1 MNAYLAAYSL
11 RLIAVMLGRLKMDV
25 QSCIDAYVEMSS
37 AIFEPNKHTLN
48 FPGRATDFVLVKG
61 KFDSEKLAQKIRD
74 TITRYSKEEA
84 EARFTEDDPDPR
96 CRV

>member
-37 AIFEPNKHTLN
+37 AIFEPKKHKLN
-48 FPGRATDFVLVKG
+48 IPGRATNFVLVRG

-74 TITRYSKEEA
+74 TITRYSNDEA
-84 EARFTEDDPDPR
+84 DARLAEDDPDPK